1 MYENFFGLSERPFAV
16 PPLAK
21 RYFPATAIELARQ
34 TLVRCAQRAEGIGLV
49 TGPAGTG
56 KTLLCQVLAEQSR
69 GQLEVALLASGR
81 FNTRRSLLQAILFE
95 LGLPYREM
103 EEGDLRLSLI
113 DHLSPRTGGAN
124 QSGLLLIVDEA
135 HALPLRLMEEL
146 RLITNLVR
154 NGQARVRLILSGSPQ
169 LEERLASPKMTSFN
183 QRVTARCYLEA
194 LDRTQTIGYIQNQ
207 IQQAQGKI
215 DNIYTADALEAIYH
229 ATDGIP
235 RLVNQLCD
243 HALLLAFAGGKRP
256 LSAAGIDE
264 AWADLQQLPTPWNV
278 SQGAP
283 AAEKSAGVVE
293 FGNLDDA
300 ADELPAALPFRTP
313 KTTTNADE
321 LSPLERL
328 NKITAQLATIDA
340 NEEQESEDDFQ
351 PAGSIGPE
359 LELVFQS
366 ASSPF
371 HQSFEEE
378 EVIIDRYTAIEADA
392 LTNRP
397 LVHSAEGRVLGALLP
412 TASQIS
418 TASKPM
424 MSIAPATWPG
434 GEPSHVARKSTA
446 DTAAVASAASTVFET
461 AVASSVD
468 SQFDWTTEPAVVA
481 ASTPEVVSPADFASS
496 PVESISTEPHSMPMD
511 LPLAAESEQD
521 LIVVEDPPEVTI
533 PVTIK
538 APVRVRRKEYRQLFA
553 QLRRG

>member
-1 MYENFFGLSERPFAV
+1 MYENFFGLFERPFAV

-113 DHLSPRTGGAN
+113 DHLSPRTGGTN

-207 IQQAQGKI
+207 IQQAQGKSESI
-215 DNIYTADALEAIYH
+215 FTADALEAIYH

-264 AWADLQQLPTPWNV
+264 AWADLQQLPTPWNI

-300 ADELPAALPFRTP
+300 ADDLPAALPFRTP
-313 KTTTNADE
+313 KTATNADE

-328 NKITAQLATIDA
+328 NKITAQLAAIDA

-397 LVHSAEGRVLGALLP
+397 LVHSAEGRALGALLP
-412 TASQIS
+412 SASQIS
-418 TASKPM
+418 AVSKPM

-434 GEPSHVARKSTA
+434 GEPSQVTRKSTA
-446 DTAAVASAASTVFET
+446 DIAGIAPAAATVFET

-468 SQFDWTTEPAVVA
+468 SQFDWMTEPAVVA
-481 ASTPEVVSPADFASS
+481 ASTAEVASSADFASS
-496 PVESISTEPHSMPMD
+496 PAENISTEPPSMPMD
-511 LPLAAESEQD
+511 SPLAAESEQD